1 MARGKAGTVAE
12 AEAVPTLS
20 VGEEHPKRRASR
32 LPAAAHFPLVVVLSF
47 ALTSLGYS
55 AINQSTRGELASFAR
70 RLDNLDVAVTA
81 GWSM

>member
-12 AEAVPTLS
+12 AGSASTLS
-20 VGEEHPKRRASR
+20 VGEALPKRRASR
-32 LPAAAHFPLVVVLSF
+32 LPTAAHFPLVVVLSF

-55 AINQSTRGELASFAR
+55 TINQSTSGELASFAR
-70 RLDNLDVAVTA
+70 HLSTVDVAFTA